1 MNHARE
7 DQRGSIKLS
16 WQVDDDHLYCIET
29 SMFCGLCLVGAIL
42 HPLICWLLAHELGAE
57 EDTIVNL
64 FAVLRIDFLIIDI
77 FILIGRFS
85 IEVIKDT
92 RTEENQ
98 VGW

>member
-1 MNHARE
+1 MTTLFIALR
-7 DQRGSIKLS
+7 RPFF
-16 WQVDDDHLYCIET
+16 VDFIL
-29 SMFCGLCLVGAIL
+29 LGAIL
-42 HPLICWLLAHELGAE
+42 HPLICWLFAHELGAE

>member
-29 SMFCGLCLVGAIL
+29 SILCGLCSSGCHLASL
-42 HPLICWLLAHELGAE
+42 DLLAFAHELGAE

-92 RTEENQ
+92 QTDATRKIK
-98 VGW
+98 